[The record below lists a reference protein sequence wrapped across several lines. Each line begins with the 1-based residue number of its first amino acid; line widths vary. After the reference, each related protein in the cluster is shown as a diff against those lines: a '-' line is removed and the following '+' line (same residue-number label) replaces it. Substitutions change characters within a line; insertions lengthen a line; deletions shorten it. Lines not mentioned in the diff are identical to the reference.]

1 MAGGAFGGERLTFRA
16 RKEVTDMATTLY
28 DVREQAKTFIKST
41 LGTEGKVVKV
51 KKVSDGWEV
60 EVETAEEDNYYKKI
74 NPDYRIVER
83 RLYAIKFDENLEAIS
98 YEQKEG
104 EKEESA

>member
-1 MAGGAFGGERLTFRA
+1 
-16 RKEVTDMATTLY
+16 MATTFN
-28 DVREQAKTFIKST
+28 DVREQALIFIKAT
-41 LGTEGKVVKV
+41 LGGEGKVIKA

-83 RLYAIKFDENLEAIS
+83 RIYAIKFNDNLEAIS

-104 EKEESA
+104 EEKEEE

>member
-1 MAGGAFGGERLTFRA
+1 MA
-16 RKEVTDMATTLY
+16 KTLS
-28 DVREQAKTFIKST
+28 DVREQVKIFIKTT
-41 LGTEGKVVKV
+41 LDGEGKMTKV

-60 EVETAEEDNYYKKI
+60 EIETAEEDSYYKKI

-98 YEQKEG
+98 YGQKEEI
-104 EKEESA
+104 EKEE

>member
-1 MAGGAFGGERLTFRA
+1 MAITFN
-16 RKEVTDMATTLY
+16 
-28 DVREQAKTFIKST
+28 DVREQAIIFIKTT
-41 LGTEGKVVKV
+41 LGGEGKVIKA

-83 RLYAIKFDENLEAIS
+83 RIYAIKFNDNLEAIS
-98 YEQKEG
+98 YGPKEEE
-104 EKEESA
+104 EKEE